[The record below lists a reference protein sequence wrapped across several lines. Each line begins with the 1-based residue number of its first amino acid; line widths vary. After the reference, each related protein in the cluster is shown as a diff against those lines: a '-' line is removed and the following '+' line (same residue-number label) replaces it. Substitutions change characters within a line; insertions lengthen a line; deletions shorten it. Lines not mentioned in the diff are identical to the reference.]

1 MYVTCI
7 LKSKHYV
14 LNADHSEPLPDP
26 STSTPGSL
34 QGALSPAS
42 KMVATPLKLVQRM
55 TGSTEMERLREINNK
70 MQRCLEEALMKNI
83 SLQKVNAI

>member
-1 MYVTCI
+1 M
-7 LKSKHYV
+7 HYQF
-14 LNADHSEPLPDP
+14 DSM
-26 STSTPGSL
+26 
-34 QGALSPAS
+34 
-42 KMVATPLKLVQRM
+42 MVATPLKLVQRM